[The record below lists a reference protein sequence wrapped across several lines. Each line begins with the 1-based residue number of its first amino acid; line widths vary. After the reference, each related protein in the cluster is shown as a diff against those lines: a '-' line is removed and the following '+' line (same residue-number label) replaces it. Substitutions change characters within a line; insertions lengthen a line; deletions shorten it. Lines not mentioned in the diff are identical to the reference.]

1 MKITSTGITALPAA
15 APVADTSAAAPAQ
28 AAASPDEPT
37 RASGVLEAAQ
47 SALRDLP
54 EIDEAKVAAVRDA
67 LARGEI
73 RFDAGKLA
81 GLITRYH
88 GGRE

>member
-15 APVADTSAAAPAQ
+15 APVPDAAAAAPAQ
-28 AAASPDEPT
+28 TAAALDEPG

-47 SALRDLP
+47 SALRAMP
-54 EIDEAKVAAVRDA
+54 EIDEAKVAALRDA